1 MQPFNRCGREWL
13 NHAVSARN
21 ALRGAGIA
29 DRRLGDGW
37 ALVAEA
43 FDPDVLAALRGLDA

>member
-1 MQPFNRCGREWL
+1 MQTFNRCGREWL
-13 NHAVSARN
+13 KHAVSARN
-21 ALRGAGIA
+21 ALRVQG
-29 DRRLGDGW
+29 RRLGDGW

>member
-1 MQPFNRCGREWL
+1 MRFRPAMPFGVQGRL
-13 NHAVSARN
+13 
-21 ALRGAGIA
+21 
-29 DRRLGDGW
+29 LGDGW